1 MGVVAHHWLLFVPYD
16 GSVRVVA
23 LMAGLVRDLGG
34 TCVHLFF
41 LLSGCGLTIS
51 RLRQEDFRLGRW
63 VRRRFEK
70 IVVPYWAVII
80 ATFCLANFVL
90 YASGGRGDGYSWLS
104 LVSYLTFTRNHY
116 EPAWAMNPTLWF
128 MPVIV
133 GLYVLFPVLVSILK
147 KRGMGVFLV
156 LAALMS
162 YGSIA
167 LFRLS
172 DYRID
177 HQSAVSLFFVLE
189 FAMGIVLG
197 FLAVLNPERLVSLV
211 GTKSLML
218 GVGLYALSYL
228 ATKSFESGSLYNDP
242 MTAASVLLVTINVW
256 NRFLRNAG
264 EKMRSVL
271 DEVSKVSY
279 IMYLIHGA
287 VILYI
292 AIPLLRETGALPL
305 NPGVSMALA
314 GIFVVV
320 VFGLGRLLYGPIMGV
335 AKIGT
340 QSK

>member
-1 MGVVAHHWLLFVPYD
+1 
-16 GSVRVVA
+16 
-23 LMAGLVRDLGG
+23 
-34 TCVHLFF
+34 
-41 LLSGCGLTIS
+41 
-51 RLRQEDFRLGRW
+51 
-63 VRRRFEK
+63 
-70 IVVPYWAVII
+70 
-80 ATFCLANFVL
+80 
-90 YASGGRGDGYSWLS
+90 
-104 LVSYLTFTRNHY
+104 
-116 EPAWAMNPTLWF
+116 
-128 MPVIV
+128 
-133 GLYVLFPVLVSILK
+133 
-147 KRGMGVFLV
+147 
-156 LAALMS
+156 
-162 YGSIA
+162 
-167 LFRLS
+167 
-172 DYRID
+172 
-177 HQSAVSLFFVLE
+177 VSLFFVLE

-279 IMYLIHGA
+279 IVYLIHGA

>member
-1 MGVVAHHWLLFVPYD
+1 M
-16 GSVRVVA
+16 
-23 LMAGLVRDLGG
+23 
-34 TCVHLFF
+34 
-41 LLSGCGLTIS
+41 
-51 RLRQEDFRLGRW
+51 
-63 VRRRFEK
+63 
-70 IVVPYWAVII
+70 
-80 ATFCLANFVL
+80 
-90 YASGGRGDGYSWLS
+90 
-104 LVSYLTFTRNHY
+104 
-116 EPAWAMNPTLWF
+116 
-128 MPVIV
+128 
-133 GLYVLFPVLVSILK
+133 
-147 KRGMGVFLV
+147 
-156 LAALMS
+156 
-162 YGSIA
+162 
-167 LFRLS
+167 
-172 DYRID
+172 
-177 HQSAVSLFFVLE
+177 
-189 FAMGIVLG
+189 
-197 FLAVLNPERLVSLV
+197 
-211 GTKSLML
+211 
-218 GVGLYALSYL
+218 SYL